1 MRRSRTIS
9 LAEAMQDY
17 IKEMKLGRGL
27 SEISVIGSWEE
38 TVGRAIASRTSKV
51 YIKEGVLIVHLK
63 SSIVRNELLMIKEAL
78 REKLN
83 EKAGAQVIR
92 DIVFK

>member
-17 IKEMKLGRGL
+17 IKEMNLGDKLREVGIV
-27 SEISVIGSWEE
+27 ESWES
-38 TVGRAIASRTSKV
+38 TVGKAIASRTSKV
-51 YIKEGVLIVHLK
+51 YIKDGILYVHLK
-63 SSIVRNELLMIKEAL
+63 SSIVRNELLMIREAL

-83 EKAGAQVIR
+83 ENAGSEIIR
-92 DIVFK
+92 DIVFR

>member
-1 MRRSRTIS
+1 MRRSKTIS

-17 IKEMKLGRGL
+17 IKKMKLGDKLREVGIL
-27 SEISVIGSWEE
+27 DSWEN
-38 TVGRAIASRTSKV
+38 TVGKAISSRTTRV
-51 YIKEGVLIVHLK
+51 YIKDGILYVHLK
-63 SSIVRNELLMIKEAL
+63 SSIVRNELLMIREAL

-83 EKAGAQVIR
+83 EQAGAEVIK

>member
-1 MRRSRTIS
+1 MRRSKTVS

-17 IKEMKLGRGL
+17 IKEMKLGDKLREVGIL
-27 SEISVIGSWEE
+27 DSWEN
-38 TVGRAIASRTSKV
+38 TVGKAIATRTTKV
-51 YIKEGVLIVHLK
+51 YIKDGILYVYLK
-63 SSIVRNELLMIKEAL
+63 SSIVRNELMMIREAL

-83 EKAGAQVIR
+83 ERAGAEVIK

>member
-17 IKEMKLGRGL
+17 IREMKLGDKLREV
-27 SEISVIGSWEE
+27 SIIDSWED
-38 TVGRAIASRTSKV
+38 TVGKAIASRTTKV
-51 YIKEGVLIVHLK
+51 YIKDSVLIVNLK
-63 SSIVRNELLMIKEAL
+63 SSVVRNELMMIREAI
-78 REKLN
+78 RQKIN
-83 EKAGAQVIR
+83 EKAGGEYIK

>member
-1 MRRSRTIS
+1 MRRSKTIS

-17 IKEMKLGRGL
+17 IKEMNLGDKLREVG
-27 SEISVIGSWEE
+27 IVDSWEN
-38 TVGRAIASRTSKV
+38 TVGRAIASRTTRV
-51 YIKEGVLIVHLK
+51 YMKDGILYVHLK
-63 SSIVRNELLMIKEAL
+63 SSIVRNELMMIREGL

-83 EKAGAQVIR
+83 ERAGAEVIR